1 MSKSNSKKTV
11 ASVEN
16 DYGFRGLVKIFH
28 DKEIDMNEWVIEQ
41 LDKERGGI
49 KFMLPNAE
57 GEIFLTWGDIYHI
70 KLTTVHTK
78 KTFDSIV
85 NLNELQQI
93 LVMLEEQRQRVKK
106 TIADMLMK
114 AFKSEEE

>member
-1 MSKSNSKKTV
+1 MSKPQLSDT
-11 ASVEN
+11 
-16 DYGFRGLVKIFH
+16 DYGYNGLLRIINNQ
-28 DKEIDMNEWVIEQ
+28 DIDINEWITER

-57 GEIFLTWGDIYHI
+57 GEIYLTWGDIYHI

-85 NLNELQQI
+85 NLNELQQM
-93 LVMLEEQRQRVKK
+93 LVMLEEQRQRTKK
-106 TIADMLMK
+106 SIADMLMK
-114 AFKSEEE
+114 AFSKDEEE

>member
-1 MSKSNSKKTV
+1 MSKPQLSDT
-11 ASVEN
+11 
-16 DYGFRGLVKIFH
+16 DYGYNGLLRIINNQ
-28 DKEIDMNEWVIEQ
+28 DIDINEWITER

-57 GEIFLTWGDIYHI
+57 GEIYLTWGDIYHI

-78 KTFDSIV
+78 QTFDSIV

-106 TIADMLMK
+106 TLADMLMK

>member
-1 MSKSNSKKTV
+1 
-11 ASVEN
+11 
-16 DYGFRGLVKIFH
+16 
-28 DKEIDMNEWVIEQ
+28 
-41 LDKERGGI
+41 
-49 KFMLPNAE
+49 MLPNAE
-57 GEIFLTWGDIYHI
+57 GEIYLTWGDIYHI

-78 KTFDSIV
+78 QTFDSIV

-114 AFKSEEE
+114 AFKSEGE